1 MGSRKMQKA
10 ALVTREAHQALLD
23 LKKLVDTA
31 AQKTHA
37 AELETVG
44 QAVRSLPQE
53 GALTTLRTVAETIGS
68 PDFDAAV
75 SEARLKIESAV
86 ASHLAPEDRG

>member
-31 AQKTHA
+31 TQKTHA
-37 AELETVG
+37 AKLEAVG
-44 QAVRSLPQE
+44 HAVGSLQRE
-53 GALTTLRTVAETIGS
+53 DALTTLRTVAATLGS

-75 SEARLKIESAV
+75 SEARLKIETVV
-86 ASHLAPEDRG
+86 ASHLAPEDCG

>member
-31 AQKTHA
+31 TQKTHV
-37 AELETVG
+37 AELEAVG
-44 QAVRSLPQE
+44 KAVSSSEQDD
-53 GALTTLRTVAETIGS
+53 ALKTLRTVAATIGS

-75 SEARLKIESAV
+75 SEARLKIETAV
-86 ASHLAPEDRG
+86 ASHLAPEDGG